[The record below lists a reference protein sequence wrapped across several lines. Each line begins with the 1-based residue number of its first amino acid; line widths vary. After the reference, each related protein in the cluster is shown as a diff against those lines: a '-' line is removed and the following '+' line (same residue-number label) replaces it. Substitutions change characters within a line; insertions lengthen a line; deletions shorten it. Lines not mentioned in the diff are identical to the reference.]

1 MIESFKHLLDIASD
15 RDLAEVFLESDEQ
28 EHAVPAEQIVEALRK
43 RRAVM
48 RDCVERGKNGGESM
62 GKLVGNEARLLNE
75 AFRNGRTFLDPLT
88 VKAELYALAVMGENA
103 RMGVIVAAPTA
114 GAGGIVPG
122 MLLALEEER
131 NIDPETTV
139 RALVVAGGIG
149 SIIALSANIS
159 GAAGGCQNEVG
170 VASSMGA
177 AAVTYMMGGST
188 RQSVQAAA
196 LALKNT
202 LGLVCDPVGGLVE
215 VPCVKRNALFAVHGL
230 TAAQLALAGVE
241 SIIPMDEIVEAMVRI
256 GRSLPRGLRE
266 TAEGGL
272 ATTETGTAIALRLK
286 EEANRRRAER
296 AAERERVARQRWPR
310 TPSVHPYHRP
320 VAGVLPRRRRRGD
333 ELRPPLGEESRALP
347 HTVVQIE
354 DPEPRPVACRAVVVA
369 VQQEVAVRVGLEH
382 LTADADPV
390 EQRPLREGQVLLTA
404 RPHRI
409 ADDHA

>member
-1 MIESFKHLLDIASD
+1 MIESFKHLEELAAT
-15 RDLAEVFLESDEQ
+15 RDLADVFLESDEQ
-28 EHAVPAEQIVEALRK
+28 EYAVPAEQILEALRK

-48 RDCVERGKNGGESM
+48 RDCVERGKSGGLSM
-62 GKLVGNEARLLNE
+62 GKLVGNEAKKLSE
-75 AFRNGRTFLDPLT
+75 AFTAGRTFLDPLT
-88 VKAELYALAVMGENA
+88 VKAELYALAVMGENS

-114 GAGGIVPG
+114 GAGGVVPG

-131 NIDPETTV
+131 KVDHEKTV

-170 VASSMGA
+170 VASAMGA
-177 AAVTYMMGGST
+177 AAVAYMMGGNTHQCIHAS
-188 RQSVQAAA
+188 A

-241 SIIPMDEIVEAMVRI
+241 SVIPIDEIVEAMVRI

-272 ATTETGTAIALRLK
+272 ATTLTGSAIGQRLK
-286 EEANRRRAER
+286 EEANQRRAER
-296 AAERERVARQRWPR
+296 TAERERVA
-310 TPSVHPYHRP
+310 
-320 VAGVLPRRRRRGD
+320 
-333 ELRPPLGEESRALP
+333 
-347 HTVVQIE
+347 
-354 DPEPRPVACRAVVVA
+354 
-369 VQQEVAVRVGLEH
+369 QERKSGSTLS
-382 LTADADPV
+382 
-390 EQRPLREGQVLLTA
+390 
-404 RPHRI
+404 
-409 ADDHA
+409 

>member
-1 MIESFKHLLDIASD
+1 MIESFKHLEELAQG
-15 RDLAEVFLESDEQ
+15 RDLADVFLETDAQ
-28 EHAVPAEQIVEALRK
+28 EHAVPAEDILEALRK

-48 RDCVERGKNGGESM
+48 RDCVERGKNGDGQSM
-62 GKLVGNEARLLNE
+62 GKLVGHEARLLNE

-88 VKAELYALAVMGENA
+88 VKAELYALSVMGENA

-114 GAGGIVPG
+114 GAGGVVPG

-177 AAVTYMMGGST
+177 AGVAYMMGGT
-188 RQSVQAAA
+188 THQAIHAAA

-230 TAAQLALAGVE
+230 TAAQLALAGVD
-241 SIIPMDEIVEAMVRI
+241 SVIPMDEIVEAMVRI

-272 ATTETGTAIALRLK
+272 ATTDTGTAIAKRLK
-286 EEANRRRAER
+286 EEANKRRAEK
-296 AAERERVARQRWPR
+296 AAERERLASERKAQ
-310 TPSVHPYHRP
+310 T
-320 VAGVLPRRRRRGD
+320 
-333 ELRPPLGEESRALP
+333 
-347 HTVVQIE
+347 
-354 DPEPRPVACRAVVVA
+354 
-369 VQQEVAVRVGLEH
+369 
-382 LTADADPV
+382 
-390 EQRPLREGQVLLTA
+390 
-404 RPHRI
+404 
-409 ADDHA
+409 

>member
-1 MIESFKHLLDIASD
+1 MIESFKHLEEIAAD
-15 RDLAEVFLESDEQ
+15 RDLAEVFLETDEQ

-48 RDCVERGKNGGESM
+48 RDCVERGKQGEGASMGGLVGGEAR
-62 GKLVGNEARLLNE
+62 KLYQ
-75 AFRNGRTFLDPLT
+75 AFIEGRTFLDPLT
-88 VKAELYALAVMGENA
+88 VKAEIYALAVMGENS

-114 GAGGIVPG
+114 GAGGVVPG

-131 NIDPETTV
+131 NIDPEKTV
-139 RALVVAGGIG
+139 RGLIVAGGIG

-170 VASSMGA
+170 VASAMGA
-177 AAVTYMMGGST
+177 AGVAYRVGGTT
-188 RQSVQAAA
+188 RQSIHAAA

-230 TAAQLALAGVE
+230 TAAQLAMAGVE
-241 SIIPMDEIVEAMVRI
+241 SVIPMDEIVEAMVRI

-296 AAERERVARQRWPR
+296 AAERERMA
-310 TPSVHPYHRP
+310 
-320 VAGVLPRRRRRGD
+320 
-333 ELRPPLGEESRALP
+333 
-347 HTVVQIE
+347 
-354 DPEPRPVACRAVVVA
+354 
-369 VQQEVAVRVGLEH
+369 QERKSGTGA
-382 LTADADPV
+382 
-390 EQRPLREGQVLLTA
+390 
-404 RPHRI
+404 
-409 ADDHA
+409 

>member
-1 MIESFKHLLDIASD
+1 MIESFKHLEELAKD
-15 RDLAEVFLESDEQ
+15 RDLAEVFLETDAE
-28 EHAVPAEQIVEALRK
+28 EHGVPADDILEALRK
-43 RRAVM
+43 RREVM
-48 RDCVERGKNGGESM
+48 RDCIVRGKNGGESM
-62 GKLVGNEARLLNE
+62 GKLVGSEARLLNE
-75 AFRNGRTFLDPLT
+75 AFLSGKTFLDPLT
-88 VKAELYALAVMGENA
+88 VKAEIYALSVMGENS

-122 MLLALEEER
+122 MLMALEEER
-131 NIDPETTV
+131 NIDPEKTV

-177 AAVTYMMGGST
+177 AGVAYMMGGTT
-188 RQSVQAAA
+188 RNSIQAAA

-256 GRSLPRGLRE
+256 GRALPRGLRE

-272 ATTETGTAIALRLK
+272 ATTETGRAIAQRLK
-286 EEANRRRAER
+286 DDANRRRAER
-296 AAERERVARQRWPR
+296 AAERERMA
-310 TPSVHPYHRP
+310 
-320 VAGVLPRRRRRGD
+320 
-333 ELRPPLGEESRALP
+333 
-347 HTVVQIE
+347 
-354 DPEPRPVACRAVVVA
+354 
-369 VQQEVAVRVGLEH
+369 QERKATG
-382 LTADADPV
+382 
-390 EQRPLREGQVLLTA
+390 G
-404 RPHRI
+404 
-409 ADDHA
+409 

>member
-1 MIESFKHLLDIASD
+1 MIESFKQLEEIAAS
-15 RDLAEVFLESDEQ
+15 RDLADVFLETDEQ

-48 RDCVERGKNGGESM
+48 RDCVERGKSSGESM
-62 GKLVGNEARLLNE
+62 GRLVGHEAELLNK
-75 AFRNGRTFLDPLT
+75 AFQEGRTFLDPLT

-114 GAGGIVPG
+114 GAGGVVPG

-131 NIDPETTV
+131 HIEPERTV

-177 AAVTYMMGGST
+177 AGVAYMMGGST
-188 RQSVQAAA
+188 RQCIHAAA

-241 SIIPMDEIVEAMVRI
+241 SVIPMDEIVEAMVRI

-272 ATTETGTAIALRLK
+272 AATETGTAIAKRLK
-286 EEANRRRAER
+286 EEANRRRAEK
-296 AAERERVARQRWPR
+296 AAERERA
-310 TPSVHPYHRP
+310 
-320 VAGVLPRRRRRGD
+320 A
-333 ELRPPLGEESRALP
+333 
-347 HTVVQIE
+347 
-354 DPEPRPVACRAVVVA
+354 
-369 VQQEVAVRVGLEH
+369 QERKEH
-382 LTADADPV
+382 A
-390 EQRPLREGQVLLTA
+390 
-404 RPHRI
+404 H
-409 ADDHA
+409 DHS

>member
-1 MIESFKHLLDIASD
+1 MIESFKHLEELATN
-15 RDLAEVFLESDEQ
+15 RDLAEVFLETDEA

-48 RDCVERGKNGGESM
+48 RDCVERGKGGGESM

-75 AFRNGRTFLDPLT
+75 AFLSGKTFLDPLT
-88 VKAELYALAVMGENA
+88 VKAELYALSVMGENA

-114 GAGGIVPG
+114 GAGGVVPG

-131 NIDPETTV
+131 NIDPELTV
-139 RALVVAGGIG
+139 RAMVVAGGIG

-177 AAVTYMMGGST
+177 AAVAYMMGGNT
-188 RQSVQAAA
+188 RHCIHAAA
-196 LALKNT
+196 IALKNT

-241 SIIPMDEIVEAMVRI
+241 SVIPMDEIVEAMVRI

-286 EEANRRRAER
+286 EEANQRRAEK
-296 AAERERVARQRWPR
+296 AAERERMAQQRK
-310 TPSVHPYHRP
+310 
-320 VAGVLPRRRRRGD
+320 
-333 ELRPPLGEESRALP
+333 ESA
-347 HTVVQIE
+347 H
-354 DPEPRPVACRAVVVA
+354 
-369 VQQEVAVRVGLEH
+369 
-382 LTADADPV
+382 
-390 EQRPLREGQVLLTA
+390 
-404 RPHRI
+404 
-409 ADDHA
+409 